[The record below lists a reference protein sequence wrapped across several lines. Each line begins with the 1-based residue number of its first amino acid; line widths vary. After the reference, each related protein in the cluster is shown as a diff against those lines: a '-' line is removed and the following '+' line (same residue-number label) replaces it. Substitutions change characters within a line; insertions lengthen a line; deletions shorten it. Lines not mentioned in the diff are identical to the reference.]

1 MLATQKTRLDTH
13 LRADGV
19 IRAVGTEEVPVH
31 SLPSLT
37 SYNVIIWIAYFLK
50 RAKYPLAVLSGYSRR
65 LKQDLG
71 WRLFVFFY

>member
-1 MLATQKTRLDTH
+1 MGRISRGVWGVLKTGRLVLLH
-13 LRADGV
+13 
-19 IRAVGTEEVPVH
+19 
-31 SLPSLT
+31 T
-37 SYNVIIWIAYFLK
+37 SRLVFQTGRLFFISPFIIIK